1 MVILNAVI
9 STINISLA
17 LMLLLLMKDEKTQAG
32 RYGLGFLILLLVM
45 NTILIW
51 W

>member
-1 MVILNAVI
+1 MIILNAVV
-9 STINISLA
+9 STINISLT
-17 LMLLLLMKDEKTQAG
+17 LMMLLFMKEERTQAG